1 VSAHRCR
8 SGCQRARV
16 KPKRAR
22 WGRVAGV
29 EPGPGLGLERA
40 QQGQSEH
47 RSGRGE
53 SGRGRRPG
61 DHANAMGEEG
71 GGGPRADDDHGRGA
85 GGPGLHRPQI
95 HGWRASA
102 VAAEGVGRAAVD
114 VGGRD
119 RGGGRDAEDGDGGFE
134 YVMRLCVERS

>member
-1 VSAHRCR
+1 MV
-8 SGCQRARV
+8 
-16 KPKRAR
+16 
-22 WGRVAGV
+22 
-29 EPGPGLGLERA
+29 LGFI
-40 QQGQSEH
+40 
-47 RSGRGE
+47 
-53 SGRGRRPG
+53 
-61 DHANAMGEEG
+61 
-71 GGGPRADDDHGRGA
+71 GPRSAERG
-85 GGPGLHRPQI
+85 GQI